1 MKVVVVV
8 QCLSVKLKLTL
19 TEPLLQKSLRDAVVE
34 PFLGAYNNRAA
45 VPLTMQE
52 LLRVEVD
59 GAACE
64 PSRMAGELLTSE
76 APTVVLHAP
85 PADAQVLADALT
97 ALPAS
102 ATDEAL
108 VTLRALRRASHDEA
122 AREAVLAPRVVA
134 RTVEYAALSAAAPR
148 AWSGCGASAEAT
160 VPLHNLTLTLSLS
173 LALALA
179 LSPSPKPKPKPKPK
193 SNRHPNQVLLHNLLV
208 LDRDGVGAA
217 MCAPPLAALPQL
229 VAILEA
235 AGELHPARL
244 RFVGHVAFHLSLV
257 AAARPHAAAL
267 LRACRLALSSSVD
280 ELASATARDP
290 QASAELAAQLARAL
304 FNLLRLEPPTGGAAA
319 ARLALDLGVEV
330 TRLLSCTAATS
341 ATTSAAT
348 AATSATTSA
357 ATAATAAAAAAT
369 AAAAADL
376 RDALLEAQLAL
387 ALTLALTLI
396 PYP

>member
-1 MKVVVVV
+1 MV

-102 ATDEAL
+102 ATDEEAL

-179 LSPSPKPKPKPKPK
+179 LSPSPKPKPKPK

-348 AATSATTSA
+348 AAT
-357 ATAATAAAAAAT
+357 AAAAAAT

>member
-102 ATDEAL
+102 ATDEEAL

-173 LALALA
+173 LALAL
-179 LSPSPKPKPKPKPK
+179 SPSPKPKPKPK

-229 VAILEA
+229 VATLEA

-280 ELASATARDP
+280 ELASATPRDP

-348 AATSATTSA
+348 AAT
-357 ATAATAAAAAAT
+357 AAAAAAT

>member
-1 MKVVVVV
+1 MV

-102 ATDEAL
+102 ATDEEAL

-173 LALALA
+173 LALAL
-179 LSPSPKPKPKPKPK
+179 SPSPKPKPKPK

-348 AATSATTSA
+348 AAT
-357 ATAATAAAAAAT
+357 AAAAAAT

>member
-1 MKVVVVV
+1 MV

-102 ATDEAL
+102 ATDEEAL

-179 LSPSPKPKPKPKPK
+179 LSPSPKPKPKPK

-280 ELASATARDP
+280 ELASATPRDP

-304 FNLLRLEPPTGGAAA
+304 FNLLRLEPPPGGAAA
-319 ARLALDLGVEV
+319 ARLALVLGVEV
-330 TRLLSCTAATS
+330 TRLLSC
-341 ATTSAAT
+341 T

>member
-102 ATDEAL
+102 ATDEEAL

-179 LSPSPKPKPKPKPK
+179 LSPSPKPKPKPK

-348 AATSATTSA
+348 AAT
-357 ATAATAAAAAAT
+357 AAAAAAT

>member
-102 ATDEAL
+102 ATDEEAL

-173 LALALA
+173 LALAL
-179 LSPSPKPKPKPKPK
+179 SPSPKPKPKPK

-229 VAILEA
+229 VATLEA

-280 ELASATARDP
+280 ELASATPRDP

-319 ARLALDLGVEV
+319 ARLALDLGFEV
-330 TRLLSCTAATS
+330 TRLLSC
-341 ATTSAAT
+341 T

>member
-102 ATDEAL
+102 ATDEEAL

-348 AATSATTSA
+348 AAT
-357 ATAATAAAAAAT
+357 AAA

>member
-1 MKVVVVV
+1 MV

-102 ATDEAL
+102 ATDEEAL

-173 LALALA
+173 LALAL
-179 LSPSPKPKPKPKPK
+179 SPSPKPKPKPK

-280 ELASATARDP
+280 ELASATPRDP

-319 ARLALDLGVEV
+319 ARVALDLGVEV
-330 TRLLSCTAATS
+330 TRLLSC
-341 ATTSAAT
+341 T

>member
-102 ATDEAL
+102 ATDEEAL

-173 LALALA
+173 LALAL
-179 LSPSPKPKPKPKPK
+179 SPSPKPKPKPK

-280 ELASATARDP
+280 ELASATPRDP

-348 AATSATTSA
+348 AAT
-357 ATAATAAAAAAT
+357 AAAAAAT